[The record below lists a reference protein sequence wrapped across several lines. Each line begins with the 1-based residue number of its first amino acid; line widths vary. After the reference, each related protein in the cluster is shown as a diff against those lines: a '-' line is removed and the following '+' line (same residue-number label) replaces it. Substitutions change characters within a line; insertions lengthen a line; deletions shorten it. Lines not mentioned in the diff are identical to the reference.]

1 MQFTATVIS
10 IAPHDKLTEVD
21 ARVKYK
27 DVITIVASA
36 PEKPSVSGFLELHVP
51 ADLEW
56 EGLETGQ
63 AVVVTIGAAA
73 SPDAGTGLTEAG
85 TQPGE
90 TPSSPLGQE
99 AQTPASPAGE
109 PAVQSAS
116 EPAAPAEPVVAQAQ
130 TSPTAGETV
139 VAEEDEA

>member
-1 MQFTATVIS
+1 MQFTAKVIS
-10 IAPHDKLTEVD
+10 IAPHDKLSEVD

-36 PEKPSVSGFLELHVP
+36 VEKPSVSGLLELHVP

-56 EGLETGQ
+56 EGLEVGQ
-63 AVVVTIGAAA
+63 DVIVTIGPPP
-73 SPDAGTGLTEAG
+73 SGSSDAGTGFSDAG

-90 TPSSPLGQE
+90 TSSSPLGPE
-99 AQTPASPAGE
+99 AQTPASPTGE
-109 PAVQSAS
+109 PAVQGTS
-116 EPAAPAEPVVAQAQ
+116 EPAAPADPVVAQAQ

-139 VAEEDEA
+139 VEDE